1 MLRPDERAAR
11 LGFFGRR
18 LVGLMLDGSHHGE
31 AEHDER
37 DVTMPAVPG
46 SGFVVVEPELV
57 FGCLEAILD
66 RPAMAL
72 DADQGL
78 DRSPCR
84 TPGGEVGEI
93 AVGASMNTSS
103 QSVNEVATVRIRA
116 AAHRPADLAPSRSAD
131 LNYELMSC
139 RSNTASAASRTG
151 AMPRKPFSPRTNNGY
166 RSSNRFTSRARKR
179 ASMRASNDR

>member
-1 MLRPDERAAR
+1 
-11 LGFFGRR
+11 
-18 LVGLMLDGSHHGE
+18 MLDGSHHGE

-93 AVGASMNTSS
+93 AVGDITPDQQASCPKDLAVIVELFAFEIG
-103 QSVNEVATVRIRA
+103 QFEVAPVVQ
-116 AAHRPADLAPSRSAD
+116 SRSFG
-131 LNYELMSC
+131 SI
-139 RSNTASAASRTG
+139 TG
-151 AMPRKPFSPRTNNGY
+151 RPTPPV
-166 RSSNRFTSRARKR
+166 RSSLRLCDLLGGAEIAQMPWRESLIHEVEILARVHGPKLLTVDQEVGGSSPPSCTR
-179 ASMRASNDR
+179 

>member
-1 MLRPDERAAR
+1 MFWRCAR

-18 LVGLMLDGSHHGE
+18 LVGLVLDGSHHGE
-31 AEHDER
+31 GEHDER

-57 FGCLEAILD
+57 FGCLEAVLD

-78 DRSPCR
+78 DRGPCR

-93 AVGASMNTSS
+93 AVGDVLFRGTRWLSPKLGSWCMGIWRT
-103 QSVNEVATVRIRA
+103 
-116 AAHRPADLAPSRSAD
+116 AHCD
-131 LNYELMSC
+131 
-139 RSNTASAASRTG
+139 TARQ
-151 AMPRKPFSPRTNNGY
+151 R
-166 RSSNRFTSRARKR
+166 
-179 ASMRASNDR
+179 

>member
-1 MLRPDERAAR
+1 MSWRCAR

-18 LVGLMLDGSHHGE
+18 LVGLMLDGGHHGE
-31 AEHDER
+31 GEHDER

-78 DRSPCR
+78 DRSLCR
-84 TPGGEVGEI
+84 TLGERF
-93 AVGASMNTSS
+93 
-103 QSVNEVATVRIRA
+103 Q
-116 AAHRPADLAPSRSAD
+116 
-131 LNYELMSC
+131 
-139 RSNTASAASRTG
+139 
-151 AMPRKPFSPRTNNGY
+151 
-166 RSSNRFTSRARKR
+166 SSNHMGCPKR
-179 ASMRASNDR
+179 PHSVDGK

>member
-1 MLRPDERAAR
+1 
-11 LGFFGRR
+11 
-18 LVGLMLDGSHHGE
+18 MLDRSHHGE

-93 AVGASMNTSS
+93 AVGDITPDQQASCPKDLAVMVGLFAFEIGQFESCNRGPL
-103 QSVNEVATVRIRA
+103 VPA
-116 AAHRPADLAPSRSAD
+116 PADRRRQSDRRCVFAISSAVPTTRCGFPHD
-131 LNYELMSC
+131 ANQ
-139 RSNTASAASRTG
+139 
-151 AMPRKPFSPRTNNGY
+151 
-166 RSSNRFTSRARKR
+166 
-179 ASMRASNDR
+179 